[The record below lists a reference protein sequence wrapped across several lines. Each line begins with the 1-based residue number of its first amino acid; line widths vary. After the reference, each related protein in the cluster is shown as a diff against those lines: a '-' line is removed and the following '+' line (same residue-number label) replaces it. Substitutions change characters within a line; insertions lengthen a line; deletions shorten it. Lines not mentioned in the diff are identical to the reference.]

1 MIVGLS
7 GYARTGKDT
16 VAGILIE
23 HYGFERRAFA
33 DVLRQSIYRLN
44 PVAGNTVRVA
54 DLVDEYG
61 WEVAKSHA
69 EVRRLLQVMGTE
81 VGRELFGADV
91 WVKQAMKNLP
101 ERTVFTDLRF
111 PNEAAAIRKRGGT
124 VWRVSRPDVEAVN
137 EHESERAMDNYAF
150 DAWVK
155 NDGNL
160 DDLRHQVAFIM
171 EVV

>member
-44 PVAGNTVRVA
+44 PMTGNTVRVA
-54 DLVDEYG
+54 NLVDEYG
-61 WEVAKSHA
+61 WEVAKA
-69 EVRRLLQVMGTE
+69 NPEVRRLLQVMGTE

-91 WVKQAMKNLP
+91 WVKQAMKDLP

-111 PNEAAAIRKRGGT
+111 PNEATAIRKRGGT
-124 VWRVSRPDVEAVN
+124 VWRVSRPDVDAIN
-137 EHESERAMDNYAF
+137 GHESERAMDNYAF

-155 NDGNL
+155 NDSNI
-160 DDLRHQVAFIM
+160 DYLRHQVAFIM
-171 EVV
+171 EAL